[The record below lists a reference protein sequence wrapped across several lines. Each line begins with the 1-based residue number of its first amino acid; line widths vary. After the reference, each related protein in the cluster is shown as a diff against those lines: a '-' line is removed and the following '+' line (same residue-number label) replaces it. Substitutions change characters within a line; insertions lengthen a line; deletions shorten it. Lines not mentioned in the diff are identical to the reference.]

1 MTKTFEQLQ
10 REYDNQVPDEDIP
23 DEDDFDLE
31 EDFDLDE
38 DYPDDYDDYGDWDWV
53 DYEEDDEE

>member
-10 REYDNQVPDEDIP
+10 REYDNQIPDDDIP

-38 DYPDDYDDYGDWDWV
+38 DYLDDYDDYGDWDWV
-53 DYEEDDEE
+53 DYEENEE

>member
-10 REYDNQVPDEDIP
+10 REYDSRIPDDDIP

-38 DYPDDYDDYGDWDWV
+38 DYDDYDDWQRFSWCQLRSN
-53 DYEEDDEE
+53 

>member
-10 REYDNQVPDEDIP
+10 REYDNQIPDDDIP

-31 EDFDLDE
+31 EDFDFEDDDDFYVNDE
-38 DYPDDYDDYGDWDWV
+38 WDDWPC
-53 DYEEDDEE
+53 EEFDDEEE

>member
-10 REYDNQVPDEDIP
+10 REYDNQVPDDDIP
-23 DEDDFDLE
+23 DEDDFDPA

-38 DYPDDYDDYGDWDWV
+38 GYDDDYDYGDWDWV
-53 DYEEDDEE
+53 DYEEDEE

>member
-23 DEDDFDLE
+23 DEDDFDLA
-31 EDFDLDE
+31 EDFDLDGGCV
-38 DYPDDYDDYGDWDWV
+38 YDYDDCDDWDDWS
-53 DYEEDDEE
+53 DYEEDEE